1 VLAAACRVGGRLS
14 SCFCLPMALLAL
26 ATATVAFGN
35 GRLSGGLRRST
46 AAAFGNGGFS
56 GGLRHATASRRSA
69 QPLACVP
76 APWIEYLD
84 EDSGNTFFHNP
95 DTGESLWELPAA
107 PAPEPPPPPPPPL
120 PLPAPPPQSPPANA
134 ELQARLLTLVR
145 RLPGRGRDASEAEK
159 PPWEVQAV
167 LTAIDELEPLDPAA
181 RDGWMYSNEFDNAE
195 SAAPWVLRFTNSRT
209 FHRNDGLTGYAYKRP
224 DCTTPE
230 VLLRVNSPRRGFCIV
245 EEPSART
252 AVEESARC
260 AQGCRQAR
268 RVRSSALCLS
278 PYAPLTAVRRAVL
291 AVVRPGAASASPG
304 DSVEA
309 ECAWSVG
316 PKDALKLEPQQMRA
330 DGREWATRARAPPA
344 LVPPALAPATRATR
358 TCALPPALQRAAV
371 ICSRCCFAVAPWA
384 ATDATRSNAAA
395 LRRRSERGRR
405 GGHGRRQGHPCARG
419 DTCGWHASKRHGS
432 PLVGAPRRSAR
443 RSRIAPRLCVPGP
456 VYLDGGLLVLRSA
469 VLDEIVFV
477 WTRNGADD
485 PPPVDVTPPDEGE
498 AGLPA
503 SIAAVLAARDATK
516 TKRPAN
522 REIINRYN

>member
-1 VLAAACRVGGRLS
+1 
-14 SCFCLPMALLAL
+14 
-26 ATATVAFGN
+26 
-35 GRLSGGLRRST
+35 
-46 AAAFGNGGFS
+46 
-56 GGLRHATASRRSA
+56 
-69 QPLACVP
+69 
-76 APWIEYLD
+76 
-84 EDSGNTFFHNP
+84 
-95 DTGESLWELPAA
+95 
-107 PAPEPPPPPPPPL
+107 
-120 PLPAPPPQSPPANA
+120 
-134 ELQARLLTLVR
+134 
-145 RLPGRGRDASEAEK
+145 LPGRGRDASEAEK

-245 EEPSART
+245 EEPI
-252 AVEESARC
+252 
-260 AQGCRQAR
+260 
-268 RVRSSALCLS
+268 
-278 PYAPLTAVRRAVL
+278 
-291 AVVRPGAASASPG
+291 VRPGAASASPG

-330 DGREWATRARAPPA
+330 DGREWAARDPNVGDEVDMDADKA
-344 LVPPALAPATRATR
+344 IRVLAATR
-358 TCALPPALQRAAV
+358 
-371 ICSRCCFAVAPWA
+371 
-384 ATDATRSNAAA
+384 
-395 LRRRSERGRR
+395 
-405 GGHGRRQGHPCARG
+405 
-419 DTCGWHASKRHGS
+419 
-432 PLVGAPRRSAR
+432 
-443 RSRIAPRLCVPGP
+443 P